1 MTAAVSPDGGG
12 AGAGF
17 CRRLVTSEE
26 NSILPDRVSDVRYRE
41 LRRRCDRHVQA
52 LVEAGDLPDPFTLD
66 EFLAKL
72 EARRG
77 RRIMLRPSD
86 YVPGRAC
93 GMWLQLTDVDVIVYA
108 RTAPLHEEHIVL
120 HEVGHMMCRHRG
132 EPSLGDDIARMLM
145 PDLDPA
151 MVRSLLNRG
160 SYSDIEEQEAELF
173 ATLLL
178 ERVADRRPAE
188 AAPLDADLAPQMDRL
203 RSTFSE

>member
-1 MTAAVSPDGGG
+1 MRD
-12 AGAGF
+12 
-17 CRRLVTSEE
+17 
-26 NSILPDRVSDVRYRE
+26 
-41 LRRRCDRHVQA
+41 

-77 RRIMLRPSD
+77 RRIVLRSSQ

-93 GMWLQLTDVDVIVYA
+93 GMWLQLSEVDVIVYA

-120 HEVGHMMCRHRG
+120 HEVGHMLCRHRG
-132 EPSLGDDIARMLM
+132 ETGIGDDITRLLM

-151 MVRSLLNRG
+151 MVRRLFNRG
-160 SYSDIEEQEAELF
+160 SYSDTEEQEAELF

-178 ERVADRRPAE
+178 ERVADRRPAD
-188 AAPLDADLAPQMDRL
+188 AAPLDGELAQQMDRL

>member
-1 MTAAVSPDGGG
+1 M
-12 AGAGF
+12 
-17 CRRLVTSEE
+17 
-26 NSILPDRVSDVRYRE
+26 RYRE
-41 LRRRCDRHVQA
+41 LRRRCDRHIRS
-52 LVEAGDLPDPFTLD
+52 LVDAGDLPDPFTLD

-77 RRIMLRPSD
+77 RSIVLRPSD

-93 GMWLQLTDVDVIVYA
+93 GMWLQLADVDVIVYA

-120 HEVGHMMCRHRG
+120 HEVGHMLYEHRSAIG
-132 EPSLGDDIARMLM
+132 LSDDVARMLM

-160 SYSDIEEQEAELF
+160 SYTDTEEQEVELF

-178 ERVADRRPAE
+178 ERVADRRPADE
-188 AAPLDADLAPQMDRL
+188 SGLDADLAPQMDRL
-203 RSTFSE
+203 RSTFNG

>member
-1 MTAAVSPDGGG
+1 M
-12 AGAGF
+12 
-17 CRRLVTSEE
+17 
-26 NSILPDRVSDVRYRE
+26 RYRE
-41 LRRRCDRHVQA
+41 LRQRCDRQIRS

-77 RRIMLRPSD
+77 RRIVLRPSD
-86 YVPGRAC
+86 YIPGRAC
-93 GMWLQLTDVDVIVYA
+93 GMWLQLTDVDIIVYA

-120 HEVGHMMCRHRG
+120 HEVGHMLCRHRG
-132 EPSLGDDIARMLM
+132 EIGQGDDVMRMLM

-160 SYSDIEEQEAELF
+160 SYSDVEEQEAELF

-178 ERVADRRPAE
+178 ERVADRRPADE
-188 AAPLDADLAPQMDRL
+188 HQLDADLAPQMDRL
-203 RSTFSE
+203 RSTFSG